1 MAKNVATT
9 NFQMNL
15 DNAVQAIAW
24 LGSDITHMLRG
35 DMGNGKSSTLPMVG
49 EIRPTHIQCYVD
61 CSNLD
66 LGDVMLPD
74 ISEMRQTVTK
84 ANQKLG
90 GEEAV
95 KLGNAIEHAVGQEAG
110 VISRKYVTYAPNE
123 AFGIHLN
130 VPVIIMLDELGKA
143 NQSVQL
149 ALTRLMQERQL
160 GNMKLPEGS
169 IVYATTNKSSEGVG
183 DMMRMHTCNRLTFI
197 NLRKS
202 NNMEWIDWGI
212 NKKGRK
218 INPIVLGYAKDN
230 PQIFAAFE
238 DVERPEDNRAIFH
251 PKDPSRVSF
260 VTGRSLEKASHIL
273 DQREKFDTHTLTCL
287 LMGTVGTETGK
298 DMMTFVTLADKLVK
312 REDILKDPN
321 NAPLPQDASS
331 TCMVIFKALASMD
344 REFVAPFMTYLERL
358 SSEAKGMFANGVR
371 DTKYHARTMVM
382 NTPKFQEFAGKY
394 NYMFSHEKV

>member
-9 NFQMNL
+9 NFQMNI
-15 DNAVQAIAW
+15 DNAVQAIAL

-49 EIRPTHIQCYVD
+49 EILPKHILCYVD
-61 CSNLD
+61 CSMLD

-74 ISEMRQTVTK
+74 INEIRQTVNEEIQSAVDK
-84 ANQKLG
+84 AVEKQV
-90 GEEAV
+90 EPV
-95 KLGNAIEHAVGQEAG
+95 V
-110 VISRKYVTYAPNE
+110 RKYVTYAPNE
-123 AFGIHLN
+123 AFGIHFN

-169 IVYATTNKSSEGVG
+169 IVYATTNKGSEGVG

-197 NLRKS
+197 DLRKS
-202 NNMEWIDWGI
+202 NNMEWIEWGI
-212 NKKGRK
+212 NKKGKK

-238 DVERPEDNRAIFH
+238 DVERPEDNLAIFH

-273 DQREKFDTHTLTCL
+273 DQRDKFDTHTLTCL
-287 LMGTVGTETGK
+287 LMGTLGAHTGK
-298 DMMTFVTLADKLVK
+298 DIMTFVTLADKLVK

-344 REFVAPFMTYLERL
+344 REFVTPFMTYLDRL
-358 SSEAKGMFANGVR
+358 SNEAKGMFANGVR
-371 DTKYHARTMVM
+371 DEKYFARTMVM

-394 NYMFSHEKV
+394 NYMFAHEKV

>member
-35 DMGNGKSSTLPMVG
+35 DMGSGKSSTLPMVG
-49 EIRPTHIQCYVD
+49 EIRPTHTQCYVD

-74 ISEMRQTVTK
+74 ISEMRQTVSEEIQSAVDK
-84 ANQKLG
+84 AVTT
-90 GEEAV
+90 E
-95 KLGNAIEHAVGQEAG
+95 I
-110 VISRKYVTYAPNE
+110 RKYVTYAPNE

-183 DMMRMHTCNRLTFI
+183 DMMRMHTCNRLTFV

-331 TCMVIFKALASMD
+331 TCMVSFLND
-344 REFVAPFMTYLERL
+344 
-358 SSEAKGMFANGVR
+358 
-371 DTKYHARTMVM
+371 
-382 NTPKFQEFAGKY
+382 
-394 NYMFSHEKV
+394 

>member
-1 MAKNVATT
+1 MAKNIATT
-9 NFQMNL
+9 NFQMNI
-15 DNAVQAIAW
+15 DNAVQAIAL

-49 EIRPTHIQCYVD
+49 EILPKHILCYVD
-61 CSNLD
+61 CSMLD

-74 ISEMRQTVTK
+74 INEIRQTVNEEIQSAVDK
-84 ANQKLG
+84 AVEKQV
-90 GEEAV
+90 EPV
-95 KLGNAIEHAVGQEAG
+95 V
-110 VISRKYVTYAPNE
+110 RKYVTYAPNE

-169 IVYATTNKSSEGVG
+169 IVYATTNKGSEGVG

-197 NLRKS
+197 DLRKS
-202 NNMEWIDWGI
+202 NNMEWIEWGI
-212 NKKGRK
+212 NKKGKK

-238 DVERPEDNRAIFH
+238 DVERPEDNLAIFH

-273 DQREKFDTHTLTCL
+273 DQRDKFDTHTLTCL
-287 LMGTVGTETGK
+287 LMGTLGAHTGK
-298 DMMTFVTLADKLVK
+298 DIMTFVTLADKLVK

-344 REFVAPFMTYLERL
+344 REFVTPFMTYLDRL
-358 SSEAKGMFANGVR
+358 SNEAKGMFGNGVK
-371 DTKYHARTMVM
+371 DEKYFARSMVM

-394 NYMFSHEKV
+394 NYMFTTGKV

>member
-74 ISEMRQTVTK
+74 ISEMRQTVSEEIQSAVDK
-84 ANQKLG
+84 AVTT
-90 GEEAV
+90 E
-95 KLGNAIEHAVGQEAG
+95 I
-110 VISRKYVTYAPNE
+110 RKYVTYAPNE

-183 DMMRMHTCNRLTFI
+183 DMMRMHTCNRLTFV

>member
-49 EIRPTHIQCYVD
+49 EIRPTHTQCYVD

-74 ISEMRQTVTK
+74 ISEMRQTVSEEIQSAVDK
-84 ANQKLG
+84 AVTT
-90 GEEAV
+90 E
-95 KLGNAIEHAVGQEAG
+95 I
-110 VISRKYVTYAPNE
+110 RKYVTYAPNE

-202 NNMEWIDWGI
+202 NNLEWIDWGI

>member
-74 ISEMRQTVTK
+74 INEMRQTVSEEIQSAVDK
-84 ANQKLG
+84 AVTT
-90 GEEAV
+90 E
-95 KLGNAIEHAVGQEAG
+95 I
-110 VISRKYVTYAPNE
+110 RKYVTYAPNE

-202 NNMEWIDWGI
+202 NNLEWIDWGI

>member
-9 NFQMNL
+9 NFQMNI
-15 DNAVQAIAW
+15 DNAVQAIAL

-49 EIRPTHIQCYVD
+49 EILPKHIQCYVD

-74 ISEMRQTVTK
+74 ISEIRQTVSEEIQSAVDK
-84 ANQKLG
+84 AVEKQV
-90 GEEAV
+90 EPV
-95 KLGNAIEHAVGQEAG
+95 V
-110 VISRKYVTYAPNE
+110 RKYVTYAPNE

-169 IVYATTNKSSEGVG
+169 IVYATTNKGSEGVG

-197 NLRKS
+197 DLRKS

-212 NKKGRK
+212 NKKGKK

-238 DVERPEDNRAIFH
+238 DVERPEDNLAIFH

-273 DQREKFDTHTLTCL
+273 DQRDKFDAHTLTCL
-287 LMGTVGTETGK
+287 LMGTLGAYTGK
-298 DMMTFVTLADKLVK
+298 DIMTFVTLADKLVK

-344 REFVAPFMTYLERL
+344 REFVTPFMTYLDRL
-358 SSEAKGMFANGVR
+358 SNEAKGMFANGVR
-371 DTKYHARTMVM
+371 DEKYFARTMVM

-394 NYMFSHEKV
+394 NYMFAHEKV